1 MIRKKIIT
9 IIGAR
14 PQIIKAAAISRAIR
28 VHFSDKLEEI
38 IVHTGQHYDENMSEV
53 FFTELGIPT
62 PNHNLQIGSGNHGA
76 QTGRM
81 MIGLEEIFIL
91 EKPDAVLVY
100 GDTNST
106 VAGALTA
113 AKMHIPLIHVE
124 AGLRSFNKAM
134 PEEINRIACDHMST
148 LLFTPSFNGLE
159 NLAKEGFEMAIHTK
173 ASIDKA
179 NIYHCGDVM
188 YDNSMYFAELSAQK
202 STILN
207 ELGITNEKFI
217 LCTIHRDSNTDD
229 ADKLNAIFCALL
241 KIQQDSGWTIILPL
255 HPRARKKMEEGLL
268 PETKA
273 LLASNNKI
281 QLIPPT
287 GFLSIIALEKNA
299 QLIITDSGG
308 LQKEAFF
315 FGKPCII
322 LREQTEWIEIVQNG
336 NALLAG
342 ADETKIIQAFNT
354 LRLRND
360 FTFPS
365 FYGDGKAAEFICSK
379 IISDL

>member
-81 MIGLEEIFIL
+81 IIGLEEIFIL

-106 VAGALTA
+106 VAGALAA

-134 PEEINRIACDHMST
+134 PEELNRIACDHMST
-148 LLFTPSFNGLE
+148 LLFTPSSNGLE
-159 NLAKEGFEMAIHTK
+159 NLAKEGFDLAIHTK
-173 ASIDKA
+173 ANIDQA

-202 STILN
+202 STILK

-217 LCTIHRDSNTDD
+217 LCTIHRDSNTDV
-229 ADKLNAIFCALL
+229 ADKLNAIFRALL

-255 HPRARKKMEEGLL
+255 HPRARIKMEEGLL

-273 LLASNNKI
+273 LLVSNNKI

-322 LREQTEWIEIVQNG
+322 LRDQTEWIEIVQNG

-342 ADETKIIQAFNT
+342 ADETKISQAFNS
-354 LRLRND
+354 LRSRNN
-360 FTFPS
+360 FNFPS
-365 FYGDGKAAEFICSK
+365 FYGDAKAAEFICSK

>member
-1 MIRKKIIT
+1 
-9 IIGAR
+9 
-14 PQIIKAAAISRAIR
+14 
-28 VHFSDKLEEI
+28 
-38 IVHTGQHYDENMSEV
+38 
-53 FFTELGIPT
+53 LGIPA

-106 VAGALTA
+106 VAGALA
-113 AKMHIPLIHVE
+113 SAKIHIPLIHVE

-134 PEEINRIACDHMST
+134 PEELNRIACDHMST
-148 LLFTPSFNGLE
+148 LLFTPSSNGLE
-159 NLAKEGFEMAIHTK
+159 NLSKEGFDLAIHTK
-173 ASIDKA
+173 ANIDQA

-229 ADKLNAIFCALL
+229 ADKLNAIFRALL

-255 HPRARKKMEEGLL
+255 HPRACKKMEEGLL

-287 GFLSIIALEKNA
+287 GFLSIIALERNA

-315 FGKPCII
+315 FGKPCVI
-322 LREQTEWIEIVQNG
+322 LRDQTEWIEIVQNG
-336 NALLAG
+336 NAILTG
-342 ADETKIIQAFNT
+342 ANEDKIIHAFTT
-354 LRLRND
+354 LRARED
-360 FTFPS
+360 FTFPN
-365 FYGDGKAAEFICSK
+365 FYGDAKAAEFICSK